1 MDKPRVALFA
11 LWPWQG
17 SFQVVQREQRTHG
30 LLPQIRWANCGC
42 VLSHMPKHFEYP
54 TPMVS
59 DDLKAPKPINVQK
72 FHGLENQ
79 SSSLFHIIPIHVGS
93 FWGGVSP
100 VRNGAFSRME
110 LKHMFHAL
118 QVPLGPELNTSRPR
132 RKPTGSWP
140 GHVGHGGSNTQ
151 LTLLWIHWSIG
162 TPIFDPRKL
171 EEFRK
176 NQLRVPESKLSCSAL
191 FWDISSKML

>member
-140 GHVGHGGSNTQ
+140 GHVGHGGPKNHHDRFHGSGSFVERFRCRAMASCSSADMSRFETAFRTSQ
-151 LTLLWIHWSIG
+151 C
-162 TPIFDPRKL
+162 PRK
-171 EEFRK
+171 
-176 NQLRVPESKLSCSAL
+176 VG
-191 FWDISSKML
+191 W